1 MNRFPALET
10 LADKTLAGII
20 DSIREKRRNIG
31 ELSRAD
37 NERLLAYERE
47 HRRRERVRRKK
58 GGMV

>member
-1 MNRFPALET
+1 MNRFPAIET
-10 LADKTLAGII
+10 LADNTLAGII

-47 HRRRERVRRKK
+47 ARRRERVRRQK
-58 GGMV
+58 GGMA